1 MNELSFG
8 KKMIKVQSRSDR
20 PSQTFSKIER
30 KLQSGGE
37 ESEDGGGSWYKYAD
51 KRNRGPK
58 NNNNLSKSSVKM
70 PKIDSSS
77 SSDSESSHSESE
89 NKVVMDRFQFFRS

>member
-1 MNELSFG
+1 
-8 KKMIKVQSRSDR
+8 MIKVQSRSDR
-20 PSQTFSKIER
+20 PSQTFSKIE
-30 KLQSGGE
+30 KKTLQSGGE

-77 SSDSESSHSESE
+77 SSDSESSNSETV
-89 NKVVMDRFQFFRS
+89 NKVVMDRFINPISVFWS

>member
-1 MNELSFG
+1 
-8 KKMIKVQSRSDR
+8 MIKVQSRSDR

-58 NNNNLSKSSVKM
+58 NIAIVNHVAILFPVRKT
-70 PKIDSSS
+70 
-77 SSDSESSHSESE
+77 
-89 NKVVMDRFQFFRS
+89 